1 MRTLKLLS
9 ILLIAGYSGISQ
21 TPDLKILAKLPPVLD
36 ETSALVLTPKGNLW
50 TVVDSKYAMLY
61 NIDTTGAIKKT
72 VRLNHKNQDWE
83 ELAQDAD
90 GNFYIGAFGNNKSMR
105 KNLRIYKIPSPDA
118 ITDTIVTGQLIK
130 FTYSDQKSFP
140 PPPTQQNFDME
151 AMVCFQNSIY
161 LFSKNRTNPFTGY
174 TKMYKLP
181 NTPGEYVAELIDS
194 VNLGPGTMVETWVT
208 AADLSPDNKILAL
221 LSSDKVFLFYC
232 FTGDK
237 FFSGKKKVVL
247 LNNMSQKEG
256 LCFINNRELF
266 ISDELTYKILG
277 GNLYHFKLPKDFA
290 TECKK

>member
-1 MRTLKLLS
+1 
-9 ILLIAGYSGISQ
+9 
-21 TPDLKILAKLPPVLD
+21 
-36 ETSALVLTPKGNLW
+36 
-50 TVVDSKYAMLY
+50 
-61 NIDTTGAIKKT
+61 
-72 VRLNHKNQDWE
+72 
-83 ELAQDAD
+83 
-90 GNFYIGAFGNNKSMR
+90 
-105 KNLRIYKIPSPDA
+105 
-118 ITDTIVTGQLIK
+118 
-130 FTYSDQKSFP
+130 
-140 PPPTQQNFDME
+140 
-151 AMVCFQNSIY
+151 
-161 LFSKNRTNPFTGY
+161 
-174 TKMYKLP
+174 MYKLP

-194 VNLGPGTMVETWVT
+194 VNLGPGTMIETWVT

-256 LCFINNRELF
+256 LCFINNKELF